1 MFSPMTLPSNTSM
14 LLLYLL
20 LGFLSCA
27 PLNIGF
33 YFNGPENEILIDN
46 YDFSTNGPLLLKV
59 ANSADIPL
67 TSPQSKLSPSS
78 LMTQDNMVKDYTSKA
93 EDGTFTIQYH
103 EITLNET
110 VVNLINVTYYA
121 SSTLFNEILF
131 DVPSDKES
139 YVTYPN
145 GLEEEFIIGKCVK
158 CSTEGGKRRK
168 KKVSDIF
175 GFSFETSENIE
186 GEIEKVFLVANHK
199 NKLAYYAD
207 MSSLMYRYDANQITL
222 SEEESSKLFY
232 DFYLEEMPEKFD
244 LIITYSVKENIE
256 SDLAGKKILI
266 VKKDIKHP
274 DFGVN
279 KENPNFTMFIV
290 SMSLISVAL
299 VLTVIGIVVK
309 GVIG

>member
-1 MFSPMTLPSNTSM
+1 MFSPVTLPSNTSI
-14 LLLYLL
+14 LLLSLL
-20 LGFLSCA
+20 LGLLSCS
-27 PLNIGF
+27 PLNLGF

-59 ANSADIPL
+59 ANSAEIPL
-67 TSPQSKLSPSS
+67 TTPQSKLSPSS

-103 EITLNET
+103 EISINET

-131 DVPSDKES
+131 EVPSDKES
-139 YVTYPN
+139 YVTYPY
-145 GLEEEFIIGKCVK
+145 GLEDEFVIEKCAK

-175 GFSFETSENIE
+175 GFSFEASENIE

-207 MSSLMYRYDANQITL
+207 MTSLMYRYDANQITL
-222 SEEESSKLFY
+222 SEESTRMFY

-244 LIITYSVKENIE
+244 LIITYSVKEKIE

-266 VKKDIKHP
+266 VKKDVKHP